1 MLVMFLYYLGI
12 KIAEHNK
19 IISSFKYF
27 LNQMTGKREII
38 WATNDKAFSVRKL
51 YHLWCVTL
59 SDLRLEESL
68 V

>member
-1 MLVMFLYYLGI
+1 MLVMFVGI

-19 IISSFKYF
+19 KISSFKYF
-27 LNQMTGKREII
+27 LNQMSGKCEII
-38 WATNDKAFSVRKL
+38 RAANDKAFSVHKL
-51 YHLWCVTL
+51 YLWCVTL